1 MSESSRPLLTPAVP
15 SGRDWRRGWQRL
27 CGRWRP
33 PASVGICG
41 PRDCLPCSLSLH
53 VLLPAC
59 LVASWHRPPF
69 CFFLR
74 FFPHF
79 LLTQEVSV
87 EEEASFKR
95 NHGLDTVP
103 FSSGEAK

>member
-1 MSESSRPLLTPAVP
+1 MGASPSDTPQ
-15 SGRDWRRGWQRL
+15 RQGWQKLCRSVASACLRL
-27 CGRWRP
+27 DLWSSG
-33 PASVGICG
+33 
-41 PRDCLPCSLSLH
+41 LPSPTPSLLSRLR

-69 CFFLR
+69 PFFLC

-79 LLTQEVSV
+79 LLTKEMSV

-95 NHGLDTVP
+95 NHGLVTIA